1 MVAIL
6 IPVIGLP
13 IAILL
18 ATAVPFIA
26 TIPIIGPYLAFL
38 GLIVAF

>member
-18 ATAVPFIA
+18 ATALPFVAAVPIV
-26 TIPIIGPYLAFL
+26 GPYLAFL